1 MLTRILLDTC
11 TVRHFL
17 SNAGPQLDSSSAI
30 PRLWKYRISIADG
43 AFAEFFEQLSN
54 LPAKFAKWQCKFQ
67 DLDCLLDPKWPIFVG
82 GRELAA
88 IAGFQT
94 DLSIDLRDS
103 QIYHQT
109 IWKLLRDSGS
119 LNQMLAGIKYTDA
132 SGSRKM
138 LKPNPSQ
145 IKNTLD
151 KDRESWIDF
160 IVEMQRHQG
169 DGKADLRTLPKI
181 EAYLSSNLGSMPTD
195 IPDLAARLNAV
206 IRLQAHFVHM
216 AINQSPPFDPSTEK
230 RRGDLFDWALL
241 FALPLPVVIVTSDGP
256 FINRLRQT
264 KAPDALQIVSVEE
277 FNEHMRKDT
286 LESLITHHRS
296 LEAQRQKWQEA
307 AYFHWIK
314 RACPNGDALT
324 DWFATEPIA

>member
-1 MLTRILLDTC
+1 
-11 TVRHFL
+11 
-17 SNAGPQLDSSSAI
+17 
-30 PRLWKYRISIADG
+30 
-43 AFAEFFEQLSN
+43 
-54 LPAKFAKWQCKFQ
+54 
-67 DLDCLLDPKWPIFVG
+67 
-82 GRELAA
+82 
-88 IAGFQT
+88 
-94 DLSIDLRDS
+94 
-103 QIYHQT
+103 
-109 IWKLLRDSGS
+109 
-119 LNQMLAGIKYTDA
+119 
-132 SGSRKM
+132 M

-216 AINQSPPFDPSTEK
+216 AINPYHLRALQTLK